1 MAKKPVK
8 SAVKS
13 VAKPANPP
21 AGRAGKSAA
30 PAKSKASAKPKALK
44 ANPIEKINEEC
55 LSKLIELNI
64 EQELQAEIQW
74 CLGSYRSDKNP
85 IGLYVMAER
94 ARIVLKAVKDSNPKL
109 VSTKLIGDIEKAL
122 KSR

>member
-8 SAVKS
+8 SAPKS
-13 VAKPANPP
+13 VAKPAK
-21 AGRAGKSAA
+21 KSAA
-30 PAKSKASAKPKALK
+30 PAKSKAPAKPKALK

-55 LSKLIELNI
+55 LSKLIELNVG
-64 EQELQAEIQW
+64 QELQAEIQW

-85 IGLYVMAER
+85 VGLYAMAE
-94 ARIVLKAVKDSNPKL
+94 KALQVFKVIKDSNPKL
-109 VSTKLIGDIEKAL
+109 VSTKLVNDIEKAL

>member
-13 VAKPANPP
+13 VAKPTK
-21 AGRAGKSAA
+21 KSVA
-30 PAKSKASAKPKALK
+30 PSKPKAPKVLV
-44 ANPIEKINEEC
+44 IEKINEEC

-64 EQELQAEIQW
+64 EQGLQAEIQW

-85 IGLYVMAER
+85 IGLYTMAER
-94 ARIVLKAVKDSNPKL
+94 ALKVFKTLKGSNSKL
-109 VSTKLIGDIEKAL
+109 VPTTLIGDIEKAL

>member
-13 VAKPANPP
+13 VAKPAK
-21 AGRAGKSAA
+21 KSAS
-30 PAKSKASAKPKALK
+30 PSKPKAPTK
-44 ANPIEKINEEC
+44 AKAAKGNAIEKINEEC

-64 EQELQAEIQW
+64 EQGLQAEIQW

-85 IGLYVMAER
+85 IGLYTMAER
-94 ARIVLKAVKDSNPKL
+94 ALTLFKTLKDTHPK
-109 VSTKLIGDIEKAL
+109 VISTKFLSDIEKAL

>member
-13 VAKPANPP
+13 VAKPAK
-21 AGRAGKSAA
+21 KSASPSKTKA
-30 PAKSKASAKPKALK
+30 PSKLKASKGNA
-44 ANPIEKINEEC
+44 IEKINEEC

-64 EQELQAEIQW
+64 EQGLQAEIQW

-85 IGLYVMAER
+85 VGLYTMAER
-94 ARIVLKAVKDSNPKL
+94 ALTVFKAVRDSNPKL
-109 VSTKLIGDIEKAL
+109 VSTKLVGDIEKAL